1 MKYLFAILICLA
13 VGGVAGFVTIDAVK
27 TWYLTLNK
35 PSWNPPNY
43 LFGPVWTTLYILMG
57 IAWGIVWS
65 SNATEKPRAMQF
77 FIIQLVFNFFWSITF
92 FGMHNILLA
101 LFDIVALWIMILLT
115 IIVFNRINKTAAA
128 LLVPYILWVSFATV
142 LNFSIWMLN

>member
-13 VGGVAGFVTIDAVK
+13 VGGIAGFVTIDAVK

-43 LFGPVWTTLYILMG
+43 LFGPVWTSLYILMG
-57 IAWGIVWS
+57 IAWGMVWS
-65 SNATEKPRAMQF
+65 SDSIEKPRAMQF
-77 FIIQLVFNFFWSITF
+77 FIIQLVFNFFWSFLF
-92 FGMHNILLA
+92 FGMKNISVA

-115 IIVFNRINKTAAA
+115 IIVFNRISKTAAL

-142 LNFSIWMLN
+142 LNFTIWRLN